1 MSDAG
6 VRIPGTHG
14 IKFRMF
20 LVNDLIPVVTIS
32 GVVLGT
38 FGVGEYLRHRARWAS
53 ERTRKFAHIFC
64 GVVVFTFPYYIQS
77 VHTVGV
83 LSAAFA
89 LLLVGTKLLGFMQSI
104 HAVRRK
110 SLGAVYYPIA
120 LYGSALLTWDQP
132 ALFQASVLLLAF
144 ADGLAALVGKAYG
157 RRKYHLGAQV
167 RTIEG
172 SVTVLVVSFITV
184 TLLLGSS
191 GLTGWAQAALIGA
204 LAGGLV
210 TAVEALSLWGTD
222 NLLIPMISAVFLR
235 EAVSWEASTVY
246 WHTAAACMTLAIALA
261 CQLKGYLRLN
271 GAVAAWLLS
280 YVVLGFGGVAWFA
293 PLLAFFLSI
302 NWAGKWAERLAERI
316 RGEGLP
322 MDFERVEEKGS
333 RRDYL
338 QIFANGGVCFAL
350 AIAHA
355 IHPSSVFF
363 WAFIGSVSAACAD
376 TFASELGILSRRRP
390 VLLWTFQPVPT
401 GLSGGITAFGYVAAA
416 LGALVPVAVVQAVGS
431 PYPMTAGAFA
441 GALACG
447 LIGSTVDSVVGAT
460 LQHKKRCVSCGK
472 VLEKREHC
480 GVETVHHSGRPAITN
495 DVVNMIGAATGAAVG
510 AVLALLA

>member
-1 MSDAG
+1 MFSVSDLLPA
-6 VRIPGTHG
+6 
-14 IKFRMF
+14 
-20 LVNDLIPVVTIS
+20 VTVS
-32 GVVLGT
+32 GVVLST
-38 FGVGEYLRHRARWAS
+38 FGIGEYLRHRARWAS

-77 VHTVGV
+77 VHTVGA

-104 HAVRRK
+104 HAVRRNT
-110 SLGAVYYPIA
+110 LGAVYYPIA
-120 LYGSALLTWDQP
+120 LYGSALLTWDRP

-172 SVTVLVVSFITV
+172 SLTVLGVSFVTV

-191 GLTGWAQAALIGA
+191 GLTGWAQAALIGG
-204 LAGGLV
+204 LTGGLV

-222 NLLIPMISAVFLR
+222 NLLIPIVSAIFLR
-235 EAVSWEASTVY
+235 EAVSWDAPTVS
-246 WHTAAACMTLAIALA
+246 WHSAAACITLAIALA
-261 CQLKGYLRLN
+261 CQLKGYLKLS
-271 GAVAAWLLS
+271 GAVAAWLLA

-293 PLLAFFLSI
+293 PLLAFFLAI
-302 NWAGKWAERLAERI
+302 NWAGKWAEQLAERI

-322 MDFERVEEKGS
+322 KDFERVEEKGS

-355 IHPSSVFF
+355 IHPSNVVF
-363 WAFIGSVSAACAD
+363 WAFMGSVSAACAD
-376 TFASELGILSRRRP
+376 TFASEFGLLSRRKP
-390 VLLWTFQPVPT
+390 VLLWTLQPVSA
-401 GLSGGITAFGYVAAA
+401 GLSGGVTAFGYVAAA
-416 LGALVPVAVVQAVGS
+416 FGALVPLAVVLGVGS

-447 LIGSTVDSVVGAT
+447 LIGSTVDSVIGAT
-460 LQHKKRCVSCGK
+460 LQHKMRCVSCAR
-472 VLEKREHC
+472 VLEKHEHC
-480 GVETVHHSGRPAITN
+480 GAATIHHSGRPAITN
-495 DVVNMIGAATGAAVG
+495 DVVNLIGAATGAVVG
-510 AVLALLA
+510 AVLAILA